1 VGLLLEVPTTTR
13 PTRITLH
20 ASTPGARIQIR
31 APGQLSGSP
40 LVGTTVAT
48 GADQQLL
55 LPADAPRSLVIWI
68 TRLVPDP
75 GAPGAFWAG
84 IAEVSVWGV
93 PNK

>member
-1 VGLLLEVPTTTR
+1 
-13 PTRITLH
+13 
-20 ASTPGARIQIR
+20 
-31 APGQLSGSP
+31 
-40 LVGTTVAT
+40 
-48 GADQQLL
+48 
-55 LPADAPRSLVIWI
+55 VIWI